1 MWNWTDPLMNTSSVN
16 PQNAVSRFNYNADAT
31 QAAAKAGLIAAMM
44 PTILAYPITSA
55 ASMAGGTVG
64 GKAVDTGMKF
74 ATGKTWAQY
83 VHDTTGMNENLAE
96 LSNFGI
102 WGGGLFPFATKASR
116 LFLSTGD
123 QIAREVAGDV
133 YQHGPT
139 AISSLL
145 SAGSQILGNATKDVI
160 HYGPVAVIRNRE
172 GWFRPY
178 VDQVRNGYQG
188 WKDAQTV
195 IPD

>member
-1 MWNWTDPLMNTSSVN
+1 
-16 PQNAVSRFNYNADAT
+16 
-31 QAAAKAGLIAAMM
+31 
-44 PTILAYPITSA
+44 
-55 ASMAGGTVG
+55 MAGGIAG
-64 GKAVDTGMKF
+64 GKVVDVGTKL
-74 ATGKTWAQY
+74 ATGKPWAQY

-96 LSNFGI
+96 LLNFGM
-102 WGGGLFPFATKASR
+102 WGGGLFPFATRASR
-116 LFLSTGD
+116 SFLSTGD
-123 QIAREVAGDV
+123 QIARDVTRDV

-145 SAGSQILGNATKDVI
+145 SAGSQIVGNATKDVI

-178 VDQVRNGYQG
+178 IDQVRNGYQG